1 MADEKIIQLS
11 KNKILVLLF
20 ISIVFVWIGWWMF
33 SLDAAQIQH
42 QRRFNSPELVHGLG
56 LVAIVLFGL
65 GNGRCHQ

>member
-11 KNKILVLLF
+11 KNKILVLLL

-33 SLDAAQIQH
+33 SLD
-42 QRRFNSPELVHGLG
+42 GLG